1 VELLKVTIDGHR
13 ILLGAHIDDFVIIAC
28 TNRQVFDAFCKH
40 LLETFDGTY
49 EGPHEHYH
57 GCQIARDL
65 VAGSTQLSQTHYAEE
80 VLCTFGFWD
89 NLPHVTQM
97 KPNTRLSTDDCD
109 PFPKPD
115 FHKRFLGIVGSLG
128 YLVTMTRPD
137 LAWSYSELSKYVEFP
152 GQSHMEAAEHVLR
165 YLGVTWNE
173 TITNTRGWN
182 ETITY
187 TRGSR
192 RVNALWG
199 WVDADWAGDTD
210 TRRSHT
216 GYILIMNHDVAP
228 FLGKVADKIR
238 VLSRLQKLNSSQP
251 ARQPRK

>member
-1 VELLKVTIDGHR
+1 MSSTTRGKGSTHETKKRRECELLPGDGHNGNVFISTPPGYEEDPLNLYHLWKPLTGMPSAGSCMAHCHERFPSTWRVWNGWIWKEYVELLKVTIDGHR

-137 LAWSYSELSKYVEFP
+137 LA
-152 GQSHMEAAEHVLR
+152 
-165 YLGVTWNE
+165 
-173 TITNTRGWN
+173 
-182 ETITY
+182 
-187 TRGSR
+187 
-192 RVNALWG
+192 
-199 WVDADWAGDTD
+199 
-210 TRRSHT
+210 
-216 GYILIMNHDVAP
+216 
-228 FLGKVADKIR
+228 
-238 VLSRLQKLNSSQP
+238 
-251 ARQPRK
+251 